1 MAYPSATLDDYRA
14 ECRRLSHDANDLYW
28 SATDKLAYI
37 NRAIQQRDTDT
48 GANRVLISLTLVVG
62 THTYSYTSLANTR
75 VLDIIGINLIF
86 GSTRVVLQQ
95 RSFTMLNAQF
105 RPWTVQQWTPLAWA
119 KYGSTQFVFGPTP
132 GVAYVTEVDC
142 SVVSAELA
150 GGSDP
155 DVLTGIYT
163 IPVPFYA
170 VYLQK
175 INERQYEEAQWFLDA
190 YYQRI
195 AACQGARAGLL
206 PSAYGH

>member
-14 ECRRLSHDANDLYW
+14 ECRRLSHDSADLYW
-28 SATDKLAYI
+28 SSVDKTAYI

-48 GANRVLISLTLVVG
+48 GANRSLISLTLVVG
-62 THTYSYTSLANTR
+62 THTYSYTTLGNTR

-86 GSTRVVLQQ
+86 GSTRIVLEQ

-105 RPWTVQQWTPLAWA
+105 RPWTGSRWMPQAWA
-119 KYGSTQFVFGPTP
+119 KYGGTQVVFGPTP
-132 GVAYVTEVDC
+132 GVAYVTEWDC
-142 SVVSAELA
+142 SLTSAALS
-150 GGSDP
+150 GGSDS
-155 DVLTGIYT
+155 DVMTGIYT

-175 INERQYEEAQWFLDA
+175 INERMYEEAQFFLDS

-206 PSAYGH
+206 PSAYR